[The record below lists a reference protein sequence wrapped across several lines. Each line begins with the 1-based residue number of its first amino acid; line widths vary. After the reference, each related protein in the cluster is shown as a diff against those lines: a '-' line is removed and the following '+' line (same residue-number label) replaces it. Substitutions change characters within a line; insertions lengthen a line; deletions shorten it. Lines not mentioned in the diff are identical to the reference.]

1 MIFTKQFK
9 LRNMKKI
16 ISVNLLFAFAIPLLL
31 STSCKKKE
39 IPVLTTVA
47 VTSITT
53 TTAGSGG
60 NITDDGNADVNAR
73 GVCWSTAQKP
83 TITGSHTSDSNGKG
97 SFTSALTGLLPGTT
111 YNVRAYA
118 TNSEGTAY
126 GNSLSFV
133 TLGHLPITSTNDATN
148 VQTTTATLN
157 GTVNPNY
164 LSTTVTFEYGLTT
177 SYGTSVTATQSPV
190 TGSSSLSV
198 SSNLTGLNP
207 GTIYH
212 FRVKT
217 VNSLGTVLGDDK
229 SFTTLGQAPSATTS
243 AASNLQATSATLNGT
258 VNANLLST
266 TVTFEYGLTTSYG
279 SSATATQSPVTGS
292 TSTSVSANLTG
303 LTPGSVTYHFRVK
316 AVNAL
321 GTTNGNDLTFT
332 TLGQAPLATTQDATT
347 VHALS
352 ATLNGTVNAND
363 LSTVVTFEFGL
374 TTSYG
379 SEATASQS
387 PVTGNT
393 ATSVSANLTGLTP
406 GSVTYH
412 FRVKAV
418 NTLGTIYGNDMTF
431 TTLGDVPVARTAEAT
446 NITNSAATL
455 NATIL
460 PNDLITTVIFDYGLT
475 DSYGTEI
482 TATQSPVSGIENVD
496 VTVNIT
502 GLLPGTEYHFSVKA
516 ENVLGITIGDD
527 LVFSTVAK

>member
-16 ISVNLLFAFAIPLLL
+16 ISVNLLFVFAIPLLL
-31 STSCKKKE
+31 STSCRKKE
-39 IPVLTTVA
+39 IPVLTTA
-47 VTSITT
+47 EVTSITT

-126 GNSLSFV
+126 GNSFSFV

-148 VQTTTATLN
+148 VLTTTATLN

-177 SYGTSVTATQSPV
+177 SYGTSATATQSPV

-198 SSNLTGLNP
+198 SADLTGLNP

-258 VNANLLST
+258 INANLLST

-292 TSTSVSANLTG
+292 TSTSVSANLSA
-303 LTPGSVTYHFRVK
+303 LTPGSLYHFRVK

-321 GTTNGNDLTFT
+321 GTTNGTDLTFT
-332 TLGQAPLATTQDATT
+332 TTGQAPSATTLAATT
-347 VHALS
+347 IQALT

-379 SEATASQS
+379 IEATASQS
-387 PVTGNT
+387 PVTGTT
-393 ATSVSANLTGLTP
+393 ATSVSTNLTGLTP

-418 NTLGTIYGNDMTF
+418 NALGTIYGNDMTF
-431 TTLGDVPVARTAEAT
+431 TTLGDVPIARTGEAT
-446 NITNSAATL
+446 NITNSSATL
-455 NATIL
+455 NASVI
-460 PNDLITTVIFDYGLT
+460 PNDLITAVTFEYGLT
-475 DSYGTEI
+475 DSYGAEI
-482 TATQSPVSGIENVD
+482 TATQSPVSGSDPVD
-496 VTVNIT
+496 ISANIV
-502 GLLPGTEYHFSVKA
+502 GLLSGTEYHFMVKA
-516 ENVLGITIGDD
+516 ENSLGITLGDD
-527 LVFSTVAK
+527 AIFSTNTK